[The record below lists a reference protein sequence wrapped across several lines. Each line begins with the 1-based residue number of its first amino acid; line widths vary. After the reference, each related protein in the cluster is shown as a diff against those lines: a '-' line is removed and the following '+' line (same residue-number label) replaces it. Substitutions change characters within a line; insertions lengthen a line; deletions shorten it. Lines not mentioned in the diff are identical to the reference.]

1 MGAYVQMENKF
12 KGFSLCKVVF
22 GESNQSNIYHQITAE
37 ECSDS
42 KTLIFLKQAIPLGH
56 LKKCFFFCK

>member
-42 KTLIFLKQAIPLGH
+42 NID
-56 LKKCFFFCK
+56 FF

>member
-42 KTLIFLKQAIPLGH
+42 NIDFFKTSYSSGTFKEMFLFL
-56 LKKCFFFCK
+56 